1 MSTFRARQLVPSTI
15 SVPTLPAIVQK
26 VQRMLENPDCGA
38 KEVGLVVAQDAPLAA
53 RVLKIANSAY
63 YGLRERCMLPQNAA
77 TILGVRVLR
86 SVITQA
92 AVMRQY
98 EHLRG
103 GEFDLDSLWKHSI
116 LVAQCAS
123 FLGKRCRRLT
133 GLSPDELHVCGL
145 LHDLGQVVMLECMRN
160 DYLEVVRWA
169 KQHQSPLYL
178 AEQQRLGFTHADVG
192 HIVAQQWGLP
202 PQVAVAI
209 LSHHGPNED
218 IASNPVVALIA
229 NTNMLVTRV
238 LEGNLS
244 AAATVFDASALQF
257 LGLTADDITAAVQFV
272 DGAKSTVA
280 L

>member
-1 MSTFRARQLVPSTI
+1 MSTFQARKLVPQSI
-15 SVPTLPAIVQK
+15 SIPTLPAVVQK
-26 VQRMLENPDCGA
+26 IQRMLEDPDCGA
-38 KEVGLVVAQDAPLAA
+38 REVGAVVAEDAPLAA

-63 YGLRERCMLPQNAA
+63 YGLRERCLLPQNAA

-103 GEFDLDSLWKHSI
+103 GEFDLDGLWKHSI
-116 LVAQCAS
+116 LVAQAAS

-133 GLSPDELHVCGL
+133 GLTPDELHVCGL

-160 DYLEVVRWA
+160 DYLEVVRWS
-169 KQHQSPLYL
+169 KQHHTPLYV

-209 LSHHGPNED
+209 LSHHGPNDD
-218 IASNPVVALIA
+218 IKNNPVVALIA
-229 NTNMLVTRV
+229 QTNVLVTRV

-244 AAATVFDASALQF
+244 AAAQTFDAHTLAF
-257 LGLTADDITAAVQFV
+257 LGLTAEDVTATVQFV
-272 DGAKSTVA
+272 DGAKSSVQI
-280 L
+280 

>member
-1 MSTFRARQLVPSTI
+1 MSTFQARKLVPSSI
-15 SVPTLPAIVQK
+15 SIPTLPAVVQK

-38 KEVGLVVAQDAPLAA
+38 REIGVVVAEDAPLAA

-63 YGLRERCMLPQNAA
+63 YGLRERCLLPQNAA
-77 TILGVRVLR
+77 AILGVRVLR

-103 GEFDLDSLWKHSI
+103 GEFDLDGLWKHSI

-145 LHDLGQVVMLECMRN
+145 LHDLGQVVLLECMRN

-169 KQHQSPLYL
+169 KQNNAPLFV

-192 HIVAQQWGLP
+192 HVVAQQWGLP

-209 LSHHGPNED
+209 LSHHGPNDD
-218 IASNPVVALIA
+218 IQNNPVVALIA
-229 NTNMLVTRV
+229 HTNVLVTRV

-244 AAATVFDASALQF
+244 AAATAFDAHALTF
-257 LGLTADDITAAVQFV
+257 LGLTADDVTAAVQFV
-272 DGAKSTVA
+272 DGAKSSVQV
-280 L
+280 